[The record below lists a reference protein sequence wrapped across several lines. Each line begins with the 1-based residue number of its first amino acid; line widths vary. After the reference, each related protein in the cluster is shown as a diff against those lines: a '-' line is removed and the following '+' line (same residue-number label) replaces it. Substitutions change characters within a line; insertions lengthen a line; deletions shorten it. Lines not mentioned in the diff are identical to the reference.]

1 MTINVGKILPGLN
14 YNATIKLPVIISE
27 EQFDKILA
35 DLKSE
40 YAMVLFVEAER
51 KQLFVEQQQEQSIK
65 SLLSS

>member
-1 MTINVGKILPGLN
+1 MTISVGKILPGLN
-14 YNATIKLPVIISE
+14 YDATIKLPLIVTE

-51 KQLFVEQQQEQSIK
+51 KQLFAEPKQEPSIK